1 MAKKQEN
8 IKKPIPK
15 ERIKEF
21 WDRIIG
27 IDHKKATKLI
37 IGGMIVA
44 ILFGTA
50 GLISDSIARNAT
62 DWENLQYYE
71 NDIAYYQGD
80 YGYQEYL
87 ERDREINL
95 RAEWMR
101 FQEAI
106 FENIARVGVNLA
118 LLAVMIG
125 FFGYSADEELDEK
138 KRRLSFI
145 LAAVIIVVVMFTALT
160 TGVTL
165 TIG

>member
-1 MAKKQEN
+1 MSKKQEAP
-8 IKKPIPK
+8 KKK
-15 ERIKEF
+15 AKRDGLEKL

-44 ILFGTA
+44 ILFGTG
-50 GLISDSIARNAT
+50 GLISGSIAGNAT
-62 DWENLQYYE
+62 DWENLQYE
-71 NDIAYYQGD
+71 QNDLNYWQGD

-87 ERDREINL
+87 ERDREIN
-95 RAEWMR
+95 AKADWMR

-106 FENIARVGVNLA
+106 FDNIARVGVTIA

-125 FFGYSADEELDEK
+125 FLAYSADPELDEK

-145 LAAVIIVVVMFTALT
+145 LAALIIVVVIFTA
-160 TGVTL
+160 
-165 TIG
+165 